1 MTTATS
7 RPFLFSEATSGEAD
21 MDMFNGLPA
30 ATTITT
36 PSRTT
41 PPSCTDS
48 ALLLPI
54 LDYFQI
60 INLYSLPR

>member
-7 RPFLFSEATSGEAD
+7 RSFLFSEATSGEAN
-21 MDMFNGLPA
+21 MDMFNGLPT
-30 ATTITT
+30 ATTITN
-36 PSRTT
+36 TT
-41 PPSCTDS
+41 PHHSPIVHR
-48 ALLLPI
+48 LLLPI